1 MERDEWWL
9 RLLMISGKKLP
20 YIRRL
25 RNVEPSQ
32 IVFNEQLLPLLGFS
46 RQQVEAFLQVEPH
59 QLIRNLSWLEG
70 EDCHLVTYI
79 DPEYPDLLRNISSA
93 PLALFIR
100 GERSNL
106 AKPQLAIVG
115 SRHYSQY
122 GQIWASYF
130 SQQLAASGLV
140 ITSGLAVGIDGISH
154 QGALAAGGITIAV
167 LGSGL
172 ARLHPRSHLGLAQ
185 KILESQGSL
194 VSEFLPFEAPRAE
207 YFPRRNRIISGL
219 CLGVLVIEAGL
230 RSGSLITAK
239 YALEQ
244 GREVFAIPG
253 PLDNRNSEGT
263 HSLIQQGALLVAQ
276 PEDIIENL
284 NSSLCWITPLSSES
298 SIEPAPLLFS
308 PDCPLADSPLYEHV
322 SHHPISVDVIADKM
336 SLSVTE
342 VMIQLL
348 ELELSGAVQVVQ
360 GGYIRTR

>member
-9 RLLMISGKKLP
+9 RLLMISGQKLP

-32 IVFNEQLLPLLGFS
+32 LVFNERLLPLLGFS
-46 RQQVEAFLQVEPH
+46 REQTEAFSQVDKF
-59 QLIRNLSWLEG
+59 QLTRNLRWLEG
-70 EDCHLVTYI
+70 EDCHLVTYL

-93 PLALFIR
+93 PLVLFVR

-106 AKPQLAIVG
+106 TKPQLAIVG
-115 SRHYSQY
+115 SRHYSRY
-122 GQIWASYF
+122 GQVWASYF
-130 SQQLAASGLV
+130 SQQLAASGMV

-172 ARLHPRSHLGLAQ
+172 ARLHPRGHLGLAQ
-185 KILESQGSL
+185 KILENQGTL
-194 VSEFLPFEAPRAE
+194 VSEFLPFESPRAE

-219 CLGVLVIEAGL
+219 SLGVLVIEAGL

-253 PLDNRNSEGT
+253 PLDSRNSEGT

-284 NSSLCWITPLSSES
+284 NSSLCWIAPLSSETLV
-298 SIEPAPLLFS
+298 EPVPLLLS
-308 PDCPLADSPLYEHV
+308 SDCPLVDSPLYSHV
-322 SHHPISVDVIADKM
+322 NHQPVSVDLIAEKM
-336 SLSVTE
+336 SLPVTE

-360 GGYIRTR
+360 GGYIRAR